1 VTVPDPSTSVG
12 GGGGRPLL
20 AVFSATFFVRFAF
33 GITVAVLASYISGQS
48 SVFGQQEVGVV
59 GVIAALAPVGE
70 FSTVLLSG
78 AAADRY
84 GRFPVLF
91 GGIGSAAA
99 IFVFV
104 ALTRDPWALAG
115 ANLVFG
121 VSSGAILASSLA
133 IVADHSAV
141 TERGFEMGRFDAM
154 NLSGWIAGFAFGL
167 GVKGAVPNASLGL
180 AFLLGSAILAG
191 GLGFAALLLRGQ
203 PVYRGSPVYSF
214 SEVARH
220 IFRRSVL
227 LVTLPWL
234 VIYMLIGTA
243 LVFLGSAASGVGI
256 PSTELAAIIGGGGLV
271 LVLTQ
276 PTFGRLADR
285 LGRMRMMT
293 VGAAGFV
300 LVMVFASLIV
310 AYGPAGPLL
319 AGLGVSVLAALAYGP
334 AALAALADLSHEM
347 SRATTMAIYSLTISL
362 GMLVGLLAFTQL
374 FSRLGNLGL
383 YIFFG
388 SVAVTLVGLTAAR
401 LSDVRGSGPDRPTIP
416 AR

>member
-1 VTVPDPSTSVG
+1 VTGPDPPAVAPGES
-12 GGGGRPLL
+12 GRPLL

-33 GITVAVLASYISGQS
+33 GITVAVLAAYISGQS
-48 SVFGQQEVGVV
+48 NLFGQSEVGVV
-59 GVIAALAPVGE
+59 GVVAGLAPVGE

-91 GGIGSAAA
+91 GGIGAAA
-99 IFVFV
+99 LIFVLV
-104 ALTRDPWALAG
+104 AFTRDPYLLAG

-133 IVADHSAV
+133 IVTDHSAA

-167 GVKGAVPNASLGL
+167 GAKGLLPNSSLGL

-203 PVYRGSPVYSF
+203 PVRHGHPTYSF

-220 IFRRSVL
+220 VFRRSVL

-243 LVFLGSAASGVGI
+243 LVFLGTAASGVGI
-256 PSTELAAIIGGGGLV
+256 PTTELAVIIAGGGLV
-271 LVLTQ
+271 LVVTQ
-276 PTFGRLADR
+276 PSFGRLADR
-285 LGRMRMMT
+285 FGRMRMMT
-293 VGAAGFV
+293 VGASGFV
-300 LVMVFASLIV
+300 LVMVFAAVIV
-310 AYGPAGPLL
+310 AYGASDLL
-319 AGLGVSVLAALAYGP
+319 LVGLGASVLAALAYGP
-334 AALAALADLSHEM
+334 AALAALADLSLEM

-374 FSRLGNLGL
+374 YSHLGNLGL
-383 YIFFG
+383 YLFFA
-388 SVAVTLVGLTAAR
+388 SVAVALVALTAAR
-401 LSDVRGSGPDRPTIP
+401 LSDLKGSGSDRPTIP
-416 AR
+416 VQ

>member
-1 VTVPDPSTSVG
+1 MLEPPAPAPPG
-12 GGGGRPLL
+12 ARRPLF

-33 GITVAVLASYISGQS
+33 GITVAVIASYISGHS
-48 SVFGQQEVGVV
+48 TVFGQQEVGVV
-59 GVIAALAPVGE
+59 GVVAALAPVGE

-91 GGIGSAAA
+91 GGIGAAA
-99 IFVFV
+99 VVFVGV
-104 ALTRDPWALAG
+104 ALTRDPWILG
-115 ANLVFG
+115 AANFLFG
-121 VSSGAILASSLA
+121 ISSGAILASSLA
-133 IVADHSAV
+133 IVADHSAA

-167 GVKGAVPNASLGL
+167 GIKGALPNSSLGL

-191 GLGFAALLLRGQ
+191 GLGFAALLLRGEATR
-203 PVYRGSPVYSF
+203 PGSRAYSF
-214 SEVARH
+214 AEVARH

-243 LVFLGSAASGVGI
+243 LVFLGSAAGAVGI
-256 PSTELAAIIGGGGLV
+256 PPTELAAIIGGGGLV

-276 PTFGRLADR
+276 PSFGRLADR
-285 LGRMRMMT
+285 FGRMRMMT
-293 VGAAGFV
+293 VGAGGFV
-300 LVMVFASLIV
+300 LVMGFASLIV
-310 AYGPAGPLL
+310 AYGPTIPLL

-334 AALAALADLSHEM
+334 AALAALTDLSHEM

-388 SVAVTLVGLTAAR
+388 AVAVTLVLLTAAR
-401 LSDVRGSGPDRPTIP
+401 LLDLRGDGPDRPTTP